1 MLEWVRGWLAD
12 ERLEGCRLVV
22 VTRGALGV
30 VEGEGVVDL
39 GGASVWGL
47 LRSAQSEY
55 PGRMVLVDLEA
66 DVAGFGSGGVPDVV
80 RDVVGSGLDQ
90 VAVRGGRLLVPRLM
104 PVSGAVSGVGEVI
117 EWGDGTVVVTG
128 ATGTLGRLVARRLVG
143 EHGVRSL
150 LLLSRAGEGAVGAGE
165 LRAELEAAGA
175 RVEFAA
181 CDVAD
186 RGALAGVLGAV
197 PAERA
202 LVGVVH
208 TAGVAED
215 GVFSQLGRERLERV
229 LRPKVDGAWNL
240 HELTRGCGL
249 KVFVLY
255 SSLAGLLGT
264 AGQANYAAGNAF
276 LDGLASL
283 RRAAGLPAVSM
294 VWGLWEESSAI
305 SGDLGEAD
313 LRRLSRMGL
322 RALSS
327 SEGMD
332 LFDAALTSR
341 EPVVALTGMDTGALR
356 AQGADV
362 PVLLQ
367 GLVPAAR
374 RRALSGSADGGGGEG
389 RSLAGRLA
397 GLAADERERA
407 LVDLVRGVVAGILGH
422 EDAREVEADRAF
434 QEMGF
439 DSLNAVELRNR
450 LNALGGLKLANTVV
464 FDYPS
469 VSALAGFL
477 DTQLTDQH
485 TPPPH
490 TLLTT

>member
-1 MLEWVRGWLAD
+1 M
-12 ERLEGCRLVV
+12 
-22 VTRGALGV
+22 
-30 VEGEGVVDL
+30 
-39 GGASVWGL
+39 
-47 LRSAQSEY
+47 
-55 PGRMVLVDLEA
+55 
-66 DVAGFGSGGVPDVV
+66 
-80 RDVVGSGLDQ
+80 
-90 VAVRGGRLLVPRLM
+90 
-104 PVSGAVSGVGEVI
+104 
-117 EWGDGTVVVTG
+117 
-128 ATGTLGRLVARRLVG
+128 VARRLVG

-150 LLLSRAGEGAVGAGE
+150 LLLSRAGEAAVGAGE
-165 LRAELEAAGA
+165 LRADLEAAGA

-276 LDGLASL
+276 LDGLACL

-327 SEGMD
+327 SEGMG
-332 LFDAALTSR
+332 LFDAALSAR
-341 EPVVALTGMDTGALR
+341 EPVVALTGIDAGALR
-356 AQGADV
+356 AQGVDV

-374 RRALSGSADGGGGEG
+374 RRAPSADGSGGEG
-389 RSLAGRLA
+389 QSLAGRLA

-450 LNALGGLKLANTVV
+450 LNALG
-464 FDYPS
+464 
-469 VSALAGFL
+469 
-477 DTQLTDQH
+477 
-485 TPPPH
+485 
-490 TLLTT
+490 